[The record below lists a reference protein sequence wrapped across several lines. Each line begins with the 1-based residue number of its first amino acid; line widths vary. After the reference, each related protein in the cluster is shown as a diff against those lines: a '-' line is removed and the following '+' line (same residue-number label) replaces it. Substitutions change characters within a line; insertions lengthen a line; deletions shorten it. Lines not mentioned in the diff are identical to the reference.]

1 MEQGQAQTDLDQK
14 EQTELELLEDE
25 FPSRRSY
32 HEKKKNSKKKNQNRN
47 PLFTI
52 LAVLFFFIPIIVFIV
67 FMYMINQDQS
77 DPHQYDDVFYENDLK
92 KTSEIDERMTD
103 WPNQMIAFQF
113 TKTKAT

>member
-1 MEQGQAQTDLDQK
+1 MEQDQTQTDLDQK
-14 EQTELELLEDE
+14 EQTELELLGDE

-32 HEKKKNSKKKNQNRN
+32 HKKKKNRKKKTQNRN

-103 WPNQMIAFQF
+103 WHNQIIVFLVK
-113 TKTKAT
+113 KTRTA